1 MCIYTSNLFD
11 PMQAESC
18 MGPHARLS
26 ASPTCSLPG
35 SARSPA
41 SRSCLVACLRAV
53 LFQLKLQLSLFAFT
67 ARQRLVLLLTFVSK
81 TIKRIAKLMLLLT
94 ILAIRESYIRIRS
107 FISVISMGGRT
118 PRATAPCSGTL
129 TSNSSRNVELSY
141 WGC

>member
-1 MCIYTSNLFD
+1 
-11 PMQAESC
+11 MQAESC

-81 TIKRIAKLMLLLT
+81 TIKRIAKLMLLLNHPGDSRIVYPNQ
-94 ILAIRESYIRIRS
+94 ILHLGDIDGGEDAEGNSAVLRDLDQQ
-107 FISVISMGGRT
+107 FIKECG
-118 PRATAPCSGTL
+118 A
-129 TSNSSRNVELSY
+129 ELL
-141 WGC
+141 GVLIDQT